1 MGASK
6 ERFRLKVYT
15 KIEDFKQVDNLVVT
29 VGTFD
34 GVHVGHQEII
44 GKLKE
49 VAKQTD
55 GETLLLTFFPHPRMV
70 LFPDDDS
77 LKLITTLK
85 EKTELLASFGLD
97 HLLILPFSVEFSRI
111 TPTEY
116 IRDLLMRDIG
126 VKTLVIGYNHQFGRN
141 RKGNFELL
149 EELAPVYGFDVVEI
163 TAQEINEIKVSSTK
177 IRRAIESGD
186 VSTANKY
193 LKYNFSVSGIVVE
206 GEQIG
211 RQIGFPT
218 ANIKVLE
225 KHKLLPGKGVYA
237 VTVTVKNHQY
247 KGMLNIGSRPTINN
261 DSDRS
266 SIEVHLFD
274 MNEEFYNETIQVEFS
289 AKLRDE
295 KKFLNLDELKDQLH
309 KDKECALLV
318 LQ

>member
-1 MGASK
+1 MVASK
-6 ERFRLKVYT
+6 NRFRLKVYH
-15 KIEDFKQVDNLVVT
+15 KIEDFKQVKNLVAT

-44 GKLKE
+44 GKLKQ
-49 VAKQTD
+49 VAKQID

-77 LKLITTLK
+77 LKLINTLK

-116 IRDLLMRDIG
+116 IRDLLIRDIG

-149 EELAPVYGFDVVEI
+149 EELSPVYGFDVLEI

-186 VSTANKY
+186 ISTANDY
-193 LKYNFSVSGIVVE
+193 LKYNFSLSGIVVA
-206 GEQIG
+206 GDQIG
-211 RQIGFPT
+211 RKIGFPT

-225 KHKLLPGKGVYA
+225 KHKLLPGNGVYA
-237 VTVTVKNHQY
+237 VNVMVQNKQY
-247 KGMLNIGSRPTINN
+247 KGMLNIGIRPTINN
-261 DSDRS
+261 DADRS

-274 MNEEFYNETIQVEFS
+274 MNEEFYDETIQVEFS
-289 AKLRDE
+289 TKLRDE
-295 KKFLNLDELKDQLH
+295 IKFVNLDELKIQLH
-309 KDKECALLV
+309 KDKEYALLV

>member
-1 MGASK
+1 M
-6 ERFRLKVYT
+6 KVYKSLEEFT
-15 KIEDFKQVDNLVVT
+15 QVKNLVAT

-77 LKLITTLK
+77 LKLINTLN
-85 EKTELLASFGLD
+85 EKIELLASFGLD
-97 HLLILPFSVEFSRI
+97 HLLILPFSKEFSRI

-149 EELAPVYGFDVVEI
+149 EELAPVYGFDVIEI
-163 TAQEINEIKVSSTK
+163 TAKEINEIKVSSTK
-177 IRRAIESGD
+177 IRRAIEAGEI
-186 VSTANKY
+186 STANKY
-193 LKYNFSVSGIVVE
+193 LRYNFSLSGIVVE

-211 RQIGFPT
+211 RQMGFPT
-218 ANIKVLE
+218 ANIKIVE

-237 VTVTVKNHQY
+237 VNVKVQNHHY

-261 DSDRS
+261 DADCS
-266 SIEVHLFD
+266 SIEVHLFG
-274 MNEEFYNETIQVEFS
+274 MNEDCYNENIQVEFYT
-289 AKLRDE
+289 KLRDE
-295 KKFLNLDELKDQLH
+295 IKFVNLEELKEQLQ
-309 KDKECALLV
+309 KDKESALLV

>member
-1 MGASK
+1 
-6 ERFRLKVYT
+6 
-15 KIEDFKQVDNLVVT
+15 
-29 VGTFD
+29 
-34 GVHVGHQEII
+34 
-44 GKLKE
+44 
-49 VAKQTD
+49 
-55 GETLLLTFFPHPRMV
+55 MV

-237 VTVTVKNHQY
+237 VTVTVQNHQY

-261 DSDRS
+261 DADLS

-318 LQ
+318 LQLSFIVKNYFITLLYA

>member
-6 ERFRLKVYT
+6 DKFSLKVY
-15 KIEDFKQVDNLVVT
+15 KSIEEFTQVKNLVAT

-55 GETLLLTFFPHPRMV
+55 GETLLLTFYPHPRMV

-77 LKLITTLK
+77 LKLINTLS
-85 EKTELLASFGLD
+85 EKIELLASFGLD

-116 IRDLLMRDIG
+116 IRDLLIRDIG

-149 EELAPVYGFDVVEI
+149 EELAPVYGFDVLEI
-163 TAQEINEIKVSSTK
+163 TAKEINEIKVSSTK
-177 IRRAIESGD
+177 IRKAIEAGEI
-186 VSTANKY
+186 STANKY
-193 LKYNFSVSGIVVE
+193 LRYNFSLSGIVVE
-206 GEQIG
+206 GEKIG
-211 RQIGFPT
+211 RKIGFPT
-218 ANIKVLE
+218 ANIKIVE
-225 KHKLLPGKGVYA
+225 KHKLLPGNGVYA
-237 VTVTVKNHQY
+237 VKVTVQNHQY

-261 DSDRS
+261 DADCS
-266 SIEVHLFD
+266 SIEVHLFG
-274 MNEEFYNETIQVEFS
+274 MNEDCYNENIQIEFS
-289 AKLRDE
+289 TKLRDE
-295 KKFLNLDELKDQLH
+295 IKFVNLEELKEQLQ
-309 KDKECALLV
+309 KDKESALLV

>member
-15 KIEDFKQVDNLVVT
+15 KIEDFKQVENLVVT

-77 LKLITTLK
+77 LKLINTLK

-116 IRDLLMRDIG
+116 IRDLLIRDIG

-149 EELAPVYGFDVVEI
+149 EELSPVYGFDVVEI

-177 IRRAIESGD
+177 IRRAIEAGD
-186 VSTANKY
+186 VSTANDY
-193 LKYNFSVSGIVVE
+193 LKYKFSLSGVVVE

-211 RQIGFPT
+211 RQMGFPT

-247 KGMLNIGSRPTINN
+247 KGMLNIGSRPTVNN
-261 DSDRS
+261 DADLS

-274 MNEEFYNETIQVEFS
+274 MHEAFYNETIQVEFS
-289 AKLRDE
+289 TKLRDE
-295 KKFLNLDELKDQLH
+295 KKFINLDELKAQLH

>member
-15 KIEDFKQVDNLVVT
+15 KIEDFKQVENLVVT

-77 LKLITTLK
+77 LKLINTLR

-116 IRDLLMRDIG
+116 IRDLLIRDIG

-149 EELAPVYGFDVVEI
+149 EELSPVYGFDVVEI

-177 IRRAIESGD
+177 IRRAIEAGD
-186 VSTANKY
+186 VSTANDY
-193 LKYNFSVSGIVVE
+193 LKYKFSLSGVVVE

-211 RQIGFPT
+211 RQMGFPT

-247 KGMLNIGSRPTINN
+247 KGMLNIGSRPTVNN
-261 DSDRS
+261 DADLS

-274 MNEEFYNETIQVEFS
+274 MHEAFYNETIQVEFS
-289 AKLRDE
+289 TRLRDE
-295 KKFLNLDELKDQLH
+295 KKFINLDELKAQLH

>member
-1 MGASK
+1 M
-6 ERFRLKVYT
+6 KVY
-15 KIEDFKQVDNLVVT
+15 KNLEEFSQVKNLVAT

-77 LKLITTLK
+77 LKLINTLE
-85 EKTELLASFGLD
+85 EKIELLASFGLD

-149 EELAPVYGFDVVEI
+149 EELAPVYGFDVLEI
-163 TAQEINEIKVSSTK
+163 TAKEINEIKVSSTK
-177 IRRAIESGD
+177 IRKAIEAGEI
-186 VSTANKY
+186 STANKY
-193 LKYNFSVSGIVVE
+193 LRYNFSLSGIVVE

-218 ANIKVLE
+218 ANIKIVE

-237 VTVTVKNHQY
+237 VLVTVQNRQY
-247 KGMLNIGSRPTINN
+247 KGMLNIGSRPTINS
-261 DSDRS
+261 DADRS
-266 SIEVHLFD
+266 SVEVHLFG
-274 MNEEFYNETIQVEFS
+274 MNEDCYNENIQVEFS
-289 AKLRDE
+289 TKLRDE
-295 KKFLNLDELKDQLH
+295 IKFVNLEELKEQLQ
-309 KDKECALLV
+309 KDKESVLLV

>member
-6 ERFRLKVYT
+6 EIFRLKVYH
-15 KIEDFKQVDNLVVT
+15 KIEDFKQVKNLVAT

-77 LKLITTLK
+77 LKLINTLK

-97 HLLILPFSVEFSRI
+97 HLIILPFSVEFSRI

-116 IRDLLMRDIG
+116 IRDLLIRDIG
-126 VKTLVIGYNHQFGRN
+126 IKTLVIGYNHQFGRN

-149 EELAPVYGFDVVEI
+149 EELAPVYGFDVLEI

-186 VSTANKY
+186 ISTANDY
-193 LKYNFSVSGIVVE
+193 LKYNFSLSGIVVE
-206 GEQIG
+206 GDQIG
-211 RQIGFPT
+211 RKIGFPT

-225 KHKLLPGKGVYA
+225 KHKLLPGNGVYA
-237 VTVTVKNHQY
+237 VHVTFKNHQY
-247 KGMLNIGSRPTINN
+247 KGMLNIGIRPTINN
-261 DSDRS
+261 DADRS

-274 MNEEFYNETIQVEFS
+274 MNEEFYDETIHVEFS
-289 AKLRDE
+289 TKLRDE
-295 KKFLNLDELKDQLH
+295 IKFVNLDELKIQLH
-309 KDKECALLV
+309 KDKEYALLV

>member
-1 MGASK
+1 M
-6 ERFRLKVYT
+6 KVYKSLEEFT
-15 KIEDFKQVDNLVVT
+15 QVKNLVAT

-77 LKLITTLK
+77 LKLINTLN
-85 EKTELLASFGLD
+85 EKIELLASFGLD
-97 HLLILPFSVEFSRI
+97 HLLILPFSIEFSRI

-149 EELAPVYGFDVVEI
+149 EELAPVYGFDVIEI
-163 TAQEINEIKVSSTK
+163 TAKEINEIKVSSTK
-177 IRRAIESGD
+177 IRRAIEAGEI
-186 VSTANKY
+186 STANKY
-193 LKYNFSVSGIVVE
+193 LRYNFSLSGIVVE

-211 RQIGFPT
+211 RQMGFPT
-218 ANIKVLE
+218 ANIKIVE

-237 VTVTVKNHQY
+237 VNVTVQNRHY

-261 DSDRS
+261 DADCS
-266 SIEVHLFD
+266 SIEVHLFG
-274 MNEEFYNETIQVEFS
+274 MNEDCYNENIQVEFYT
-289 AKLRDE
+289 KLRDE
-295 KKFLNLDELKDQLH
+295 IKFVNLEGLKEQLQ
-309 KDKECALLV
+309 KDKESALLV

>member
-1 MGASK
+1 LGASK
-6 ERFRLKVYT
+6 DRFRLKVYN
-15 KIEDFKQVDNLVVT
+15 KIEDFKQVKNLVAT

-206 GEQIG
+206 GDQIG

-218 ANIKVLE
+218 ANIKILE
-225 KHKLLPGKGVYA
+225 RHKLLPGKGVYA
-237 VTVTVKNHQY
+237 VTVTVQNHQY

-261 DSDRS
+261 DSGRS

-295 KKFLNLDELKDQLH
+295 KKFINLGELKDQLH
-309 KDKECALLV
+309 KDKDCALLV